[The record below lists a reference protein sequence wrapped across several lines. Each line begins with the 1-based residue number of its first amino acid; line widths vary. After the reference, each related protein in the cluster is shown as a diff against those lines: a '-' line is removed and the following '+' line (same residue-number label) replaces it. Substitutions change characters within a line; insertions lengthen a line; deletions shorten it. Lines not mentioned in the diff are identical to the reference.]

1 MLSMFFST
9 DYRKPFWIGFLHAC
23 IVLLYTIFTVL
34 IYLSIT
40 PLFLGI
46 ISPIIEMVFGLFLTV
61 VSLAIGAYFIF
72 FAPLKL
78 MLHHGFKQGTVMLA
92 STLGW
97 LFLFLLLF
105 IVGLMITFPY

>member
-1 MLSMFFST
+1 MFLST
-9 DYRKPFWIGFLHAC
+9 DYRKPFWIGFLHAT
-23 IVLLYTIFTVL
+23 IVLLYTVFTAL

-40 PLFLGI
+40 PLFNGVTV
-46 ISPIIEMVFGLFLTV
+46 PIIEVIFGLFLTI

-97 LFLFLLLF
+97 LFLFLLIF
-105 IVGLMITFPY
+105 IVGLVVTFSY

>member
-1 MLSMFFST
+1 MFFST
-9 DYRKPFWIGFLHAC
+9 NYQKPFWVGFLHAI
-23 IVLLYTIFTVL
+23 IVLLYTIFTAL

-40 PLFLGI
+40 PLFASINIVL
-46 ISPIIEMVFGLFLTV
+46 IEVVFGLFLTI

-78 MLHHGFKQGTVMLA
+78 MLHHGFKHGTVMLA

-97 LFLFLLLF
+97 LFLFLLFF
-105 IVGLMITFPY
+105 IVGLVITYPY

>member
-1 MLSMFFST
+1 MFFST
-9 DYRKPFWIGFLHAC
+9 DYRKPFWIGFLHAV
-23 IVLLYTIFTVL
+23 IVLLYTVFTAL

-40 PLFLGI
+40 PLFSGTSAAPL
-46 ISPIIEMVFGLFLTV
+46 IEVVFGLFLTI

-97 LFLFLLLF
+97 LFLFLLIF
-105 IVGLMITFPY
+105 IAGLVVTFSY

>member
-1 MLSMFFST
+1 MFFST
-9 DYRKPFWIGFLHAC
+9 NYRKPFWIGFLHAI
-23 IVLLYTIFTVL
+23 IVLLYTVFTAL

-40 PLFLGI
+40 PLFTSIDIAL
-46 ISPIIEMVFGLFLTV
+46 IEVVFGLFLTI

-105 IVGLMITFPY
+105 IAGLVVTYPY

>member
-1 MLSMFFST
+1 MLFST
-9 DYRKPFWIGFLHAC
+9 DYRKPFWIGFLHAV
-23 IVLLYTIFTVL
+23 IVLLYTVFTAL

-40 PLFLGI
+40 PLFSGI
-46 ISPIIEMVFGLFLTV
+46 TAPLIEVIFGLFLTI

-97 LFLFLLLF
+97 LFLFLLIF
-105 IVGLMITFPY
+105 IVGLVVTFSY

>member
-1 MLSMFFST
+1 MLFHK
-9 DYRKPFWIGFLHAC
+9 DYRKPFWVGFLHAV
-23 IVLLYTIFTVL
+23 IVLLYTIFTAL

-40 PLFLGI
+40 PLFDGI
-46 ISPIIEMVFGLFLTV
+46 VAPLLEVIFGLFLTI

-97 LFLFLLLF
+97 LFLFLLIF
-105 IVGLMITFPY
+105 IVSLVLTVAY